1 MDVGR
6 SEPTG
11 SAGEPHER
19 WEAQLGAFAGP
30 AGAVVVEAGLA
41 AVVASASVA
50 EAPGGAVSGGHQV
63 SVHWS
68 LVMKPW
74 SLQSPQ
80 AIDEVWSGVE
90 GHRQAMTAAGE
101 LAERRRAQT
110 LLWMQ
115 TMLRDRLL
123 GHFDDDPAFRSAR
136 EA

>member
-1 MDVGR
+1 
-6 SEPTG
+6 
-11 SAGEPHER
+11 
-19 WEAQLGAFAGP
+19 
-30 AGAVVVEAGLA
+30 
-41 AVVASASVA
+41 
-50 EAPGGAVSGGHQV
+50 
-63 SVHWS
+63 
-68 LVMKPW
+68 MKPW

-90 GHRQAMTAAGE
+90 GHRQAMTASGE

-136 EA
+136 EALAVDVGAGRLTPTVAVDRLIERL